1 MKIPPLT
8 RIAIILAILL
18 TASPPTLFAGVEKN
32 EDGTYTIS
40 GTWSYWQD
48 KGLIAPAGKTRDFGE
63 FNQILFK
70 PLANEFEG
78 AKSLKKTVATFKV
91 KAREGGSDD
100 GKILIVEQIL
110 ERLDGGGPGE
120 AAPKEE

>member
-1 MKIPPLT
+1 MKTRPLPRVAT
-8 RIAIILAILL
+8 ILAILF
-18 TASPPTLFAGVEKN
+18 TAFLPTLFAGVEKN

-40 GTWSYWQD
+40 GTWSYWED
-48 KGLIAPAGKTRDFGE
+48 KALIAPSGKGHDFGE
-63 FNQILFK
+63 FDQIVFK

-78 AKSLKKTVATFKV
+78 AKSLKKTNATFKV
-91 KAREGGSDD
+91 KAREGGSGG

-110 ERLDGGGPGE
+110 ELLDGGAPGE